1 MESVGEKGQLNSWII
16 LAVLVHVVIGGA
28 MAPLR
33 YVQTVVGL
41 PALGTVAVGDLIAF
55 AIMAGFTIPRVKK
68 EFWRSKTLLLMV
80 FIVVTR
86 TVFWTLSGRFTQT
99 YLLRW

>member
-1 MESVGEKGQLNSWII
+1 MENVGEKGSIKSWII

-41 PALGTVAVGDLIAF
+41 PALGTVAIGDLIAF
-55 AIMAGFTIPRVKK
+55 AIMVGFTVPRVKK
-68 EFWRSKTLLLMV
+68 EFWRSKTLWFMV

-86 TVFWTLSGRFTQT
+86 TVFWTLSGRFTQPIW
-99 YLLRW
+99 LRW